1 MVGELLADADVVRNT
16 ACAVVGEQ
24 LGGQGVDQDA
34 AVGGAV
40 ERDLAQQAF
49 ERARGLAGIC
59 LSVVRRE
66 VEDRQMAAADH
77 LAEDRLPAAAAVE
90 AEPASAGLHVACF
103 DRVGGG
109 IVTFE
114 GLCHL
119 GRIAQARVLE
129 ARARQNLVADE
140 KEILVADFVML
151 EKVLAVGNAAA
162 HREIVCGLRTVTHA
176 QQAYRRKHPHLFH
189 DPKTHMRLPLS

>member
-1 MVGELLADADVVRNT
+1 MRPLSSLSAKSGAGSLTGAGAII
-16 ACAVVGEQ
+16 GEQ
-24 LGGQGVDQDA
+24 FGGQGVDQDA

-90 AEPASAGLHVACF
+90 AEPASAGLHVARL
-103 DRVGGG
+103 DRVGGE
-109 IVTFE
+109 IVAFE
-114 GLCHL
+114 GLRHL
-119 GRIAQARVLE
+119 RRVAQARVLE
-129 ARARQNLVADE
+129 ARARQDLVADE
-140 KEILVADFVML
+140 KEILVADAVVL
-151 EKVLAVGNAAA
+151 EEILAVGNAAA
-162 HREIVCGLRTVTHA
+162 HREIVRA
-176 QQAYRRKHPHLFH
+176 A
-189 DPKTHMRLPLS
+189 